1 VKKTELEILTD
12 LVKRLEK
19 VGLRQEV
26 GAVMQ
31 HLMVLQLDGQ
41 VEISKETMRFYLD
54 ALGGSVKKVNA
65 FRKHCVAEYFT

>member
-1 VKKTELEILTD
+1 MSELDKVLTK

-26 GAVMQ
+26 GVVMQ

-41 VEISKETMRFYLD
+41 VEISNETMRFYLD

-65 FRKHCVAEYFT
+65 FRKHCVTEYFS